1 MISGNQDLPII
12 VSLAKELR
20 LSLTYLLEKQEHI
33 LKLNTYIRKE
43 LEQISGLHI
52 NSSEKAIP
60 HILNFSV
67 LGMKPETL
75 QHALEVHEIY
85 VSTQTA
91 CAKGTNPSTAV
102 MAVTRNKEYAKSSLR
117 ISISHLTTLE
127 EITTF
132 VNVLK
137 EEIEKLTLK

>member
-1 MISGNQDLPII
+1 
-12 VSLAKELR
+12 
-20 LSLTYLLEKQEHI
+20 
-33 LKLNTYIRKE
+33 
-43 LEQISGLHI
+43 
-52 NSSEKAIP
+52 
-60 HILNFSV
+60 
-67 LGMKPETL
+67 
-75 QHALEVHEIY
+75 
-85 VSTQTA
+85 
-91 CAKGTNPSTAV
+91 